1 MLLNIFN
8 DMFVKHT
15 PSHNYNMRQ
24 HVAYKIPQC
33 KTNTKQNTLTYIGPK
48 LWNIVIMKN
57 HIDDCTSVNI
67 FKSQRNNTSGEYIN
81 KKY

>member
-1 MLLNIFN
+1 M
-8 DMFVKHT
+8 KHT

-33 KTNTKQNTLTYIGPK
+33 KTNTKQNTLTYIGPN